1 MSDDVQAGRI
11 EQLIEALRDDN
22 EALRDHAIASLSQ
35 LGEEAI
41 GPLIGLMADEDVLI
55 REAATVAD
63 RRGGPAGGGAL
74 SGAGAENE
82 RSIPERAASSVGQPQ
97 EHP

>member
-22 EALRDHAIASLSQ
+22 EALRDHAIASLGQ
-35 LGEEAI
+35 VGEDAV

-55 REAATVAD
+55 REAATSAIVRIGPSVVGPLIED
-63 RRGGPAGGGAL
+63 DQIKVRG
-74 SGAGAENE
+74 
-82 RSIPERAASSVGQPQ
+82 IV
-97 EHP
+97 

>member
-1 MSDDVQAGRI
+1 MSDDVQAERI

-35 LGEEAI
+35 VGEDAV

-55 REAATVAD
+55 REAATSAIVRIAS
-63 RRGGPAGGGAL
+63 RGLCIQL
-74 SGAGAENE
+74 SSSGLLD
-82 RSIPERAASSVGQPQ
+82 ERAG
-97 EHP
+97 